1 MNLASGF
8 TNPDH
13 ERLIGRFEAAIGPYP
28 TPEYC
33 KLRRGEFLLQRMLLP
48 EIFMQRFSSALEIGC
63 GIGYKSLL
71 LSEIAAHVDGI
82 DMSEPYHG
90 FPGELPAAVYGQ
102 QILDKIGANR
112 VRLAVA
118 EDFTAHLGAHRNAYD
133 LIVTDYVLEHVPEPV
148 PLYRAIHDSLVPG
161 GVAVHTCPNTHD
173 AIDTFMRL
181 NLGASLKE
189 YAKAVA
195 GLLLGRKRRQKLTWN
210 GLLVPITHSEYISD
224 YARQFDV
231 YKLES
236 YVYPMIEAGF
246 VIERVVPT
254 REHSYTVAA
263 RKPLER

>member
-1 MNLASGF
+1 MTPARAF

-13 ERLIGRFEAAIGPYP
+13 ERLIARFETEIGAYP

-33 KLRRGEFLLQRMLLP
+33 RIRRGEFLLQRMLLP
-48 EIFMQRFSSALEIGC
+48 EIFSRRFDRALEIGC

-71 LSEIAAHVDGI
+71 LAEIAGEVEGI
-82 DMSEPYHG
+82 DMREPYHG
-90 FPGELPAAVYGQ
+90 FPGDQAAAIYGQ

-112 VRLAVA
+112 VRLSIA
-118 EDFTAHLGAHRNAYD
+118 EDFAAYLTARKSAYD

-148 PLYRAIHDSLVPG
+148 PLYRAIYGALAPG
-161 GVAVHTCPNTHD
+161 GLAVHTCPNTHD

-181 NLGASLKE
+181 NLGASIRE
-189 YAKAVA
+189 YLKAVA
-195 GLLLGRKRRQKLTWN
+195 GLFLGRKRRQKMTWN

-246 VIERVVPT
+246 VIERVVST

-263 RKPLER
+263 RKPAP